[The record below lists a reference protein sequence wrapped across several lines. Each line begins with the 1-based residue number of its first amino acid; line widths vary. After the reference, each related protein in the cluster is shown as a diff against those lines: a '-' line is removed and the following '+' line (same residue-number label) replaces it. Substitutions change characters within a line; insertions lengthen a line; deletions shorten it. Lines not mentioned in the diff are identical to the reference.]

1 MSFSINFYV
10 VKSKIFL
17 HAGNTIIKKKHVDAP
32 IFAFNHSANCEIV
45 VVLVAF
51 SESPGI
57 TDAYFCFLLGIVG
70 QGTAFNLALQMLEAL
85 RPIQTNNA

>member
-1 MSFSINFYV
+1 MSFSINFYF

-32 IFAFNHSANCEIV
+32 IFVFNHSANCEIV

-57 TDAYFCFLLGIVG
+57 TDAYCFLLGILG
-70 QGTAFNLALQMLEAL
+70 QGTAFNLALQMLGAL
-85 RPIQTNNA
+85 RLIQTNNA